1 MVCLFVCLL
10 VMVMSCVKTAEPIWM
25 PFGELTRVGP
35 RNYVL
40 DRGQVRTNPFAAVMG
55 EKMAM

>member
-1 MVCLFVCLL
+1 
-10 VMVMSCVKTAEPIWM
+10 M